1 MKPRSNVQ
9 QNYIFF
15 KFLFTLFPD
24 YGPLWRVDLDRRIH
38 LKKKK
43 KSDDRAQMCHFVEW
57 S

>member
-43 KSDDRAQMCHFVEW
+43 SDDRAQMCYFVEW
-57 S
+57 R